1 MITRKRTL
9 KLIENL
15 ANTLNKE
22 KGMEDAASIMY
33 VLAGAVAL
41 DNEEALNSLCV
52 YNVMWADQT
61 LKAIQESQKNGGTP
75 PPEIAP
81 PKDESD
87 RRADD
92 GGQASNE

>member
-1 MITRKRTL
+1 MTRKKTL

-41 DNEEALNSLCV
+41 DNKEALNSLCI

-61 LKAIQESQKNGGTP
+61 LKAVQESQKDGGTP
-75 PPEIAP
+75 PPEIIP
-81 PKDESD
+81 PENDSD
-87 RRADD
+87 RWADD
-92 GGQASNE
+92 GGKP